1 MEKAQSLPTVLIVD
15 DEKHLRELYL
25 AELSE
30 EGYEILLASNGKE
43 ALEILRNRRPDVVVL
58 DIRMPVMDGIEALGK
73 LVSRFKSI
81 PVILHTAYSS
91 YRDDY
96 RSWLADAYVV
106 KSSDLR
112 DLKETLREVLRKS
125 PAKS

>member
-1 MEKAQSLPTVLIVD
+1 MEPRSLSTVLIVD
-15 DEKHLRELYL
+15 DEEHLRELYL

-30 EGYEILLASNGKE
+30 EGYEVLLASNGRE
-43 ALEILRNRRPDVVVL
+43 ALEVLKDRRPDVVVL
-58 DIRMPVMDGIEALGK
+58 DIRMPEMDGIEALGK

-96 RSWLADAYVV
+96 RSWPADAYVV
-106 KSSDLR
+106 KSSDLTG
-112 DLKETLREVLRKS
+112 LKKTLREVLRKN
-125 PAKS
+125 PTKP